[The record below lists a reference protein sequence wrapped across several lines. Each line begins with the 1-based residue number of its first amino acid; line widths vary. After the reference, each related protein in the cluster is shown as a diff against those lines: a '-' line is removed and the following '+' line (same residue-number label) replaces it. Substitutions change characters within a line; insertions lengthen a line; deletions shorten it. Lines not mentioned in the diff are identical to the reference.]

1 MLKALHRSYN
11 NPPDGS
17 AEFIVCPF
25 LELLMQNSRNYL
37 PPELRVIKDPIL
49 PSFSSPIW
57 NTKKSEKKKK
67 KKKTK
72 KKPTK
77 ITTKNNK
84 ERKIKEQKRERTLNF
99 SSGKEEARNSTQP
112 MRNSIEKQPHKVL
125 NKYNKL
131 HLK

>member
-17 AEFIVCPF
+17 TEFIVCPF

-57 NTKKSEKKKK
+57 NTKKSEKKKQ
-67 KKKTK
+67 KKTK
-72 KKPTK
+72 KNQQKYQQK
-77 ITTKNNK
+77 TTKK
-84 ERKIKEQKRERTLNF
+84 EK
-99 SSGKEEARNSTQP
+99 
-112 MRNSIEKQPHKVL
+112 
-125 NKYNKL
+125 
-131 HLK
+131 

>member
-49 PSFSSPIW
+49 QYFSSPIL
-57 NTKKSEKKKK
+57 NNKKS
-67 KKKTK
+67 
-72 KKPTK
+72 
-77 ITTKNNK
+77 
-84 ERKIKEQKRERTLNF
+84 
-99 SSGKEEARNSTQP
+99 
-112 MRNSIEKQPHKVL
+112 
-125 NKYNKL
+125 
-131 HLK
+131 

>member
-49 PSFSSPIW
+49 QYFYYP
-57 NTKKSEKKKK
+57 NL
-67 KKKTK
+67 
-72 KKPTK
+72 
-77 ITTKNNK
+77 NNK
-84 ERKIKEQKRERTLNF
+84 K
-99 SSGKEEARNSTQP
+99 
-112 MRNSIEKQPHKVL
+112 
-125 NKYNKL
+125 
-131 HLK
+131 